1 MSEPRP
7 TNPALTRKLR
17 HLVMAL
23 LCAAAATGLFALP
36 LFEDSHD
43 LDIDLLHT
51 LNAATGLMEP
61 SSEPSHIT
69 VVAIDEATHSTEPF
83 AGIPKVM
90 WTPQIAAVQDAILAG
105 GARVIGWDLILPT
118 SAATYVA
125 DRNFDAAL
133 LKSLSAAREGGR
145 VILGTANLGD
155 KAIEPHRL
163 FSWAAGGTTNL
174 RSLNVLP
181 DRGGVIRKVPAFHMF
196 RKQDGAREF
205 VTSMALE
212 MAARKSEKKV
222 QKLEKGAFL
231 LGGQPVRG
239 AEPEGII
246 VNFSGPSGQVP
257 TYSFANLHTCT
268 MAGNT
273 EFFKTHFA
281 GKAVLMGL
289 VLDIED
295 RKLAANRLYTDGG
308 PVGPVHSC
316 GEAAPPKRGDFRRAT
331 IPGVYLQAVAINN
344 ILRGDGLVRFS
355 PTIRK
360 LLAFP
365 LALAVGL
372 VTLSFSLS
380 SAAIL
385 AALFGTAWIA
395 LAAILFSQAQ
405 LLPLLAPLSAGA
417 ATFVVA
423 LGLRFIFLDRQGRFL
438 KRAFGSYV
446 APALVDQLVAN
457 PDQLKLGGERREMS
471 FLFSDLAGFTGM
483 VEKQE
488 PEQAVRLLNDYL
500 DNMIEIAKR
509 HGGTVDKV
517 IGDAVVVL
525 FSAPV
530 RQEDHAGRAV
540 RCANEMDE
548 FASRFA
554 HDHQAKGIPF
564 GITRIGVHSG
574 TAIIGNFGG
583 SGFFDYTALG
593 DAMNTAARL
602 ESANKQ
608 FGTRVSISGATAGRC
623 PGFTGRKIGDI
634 VLKGKKEA
642 TPVFEPVAE
651 ADAISD
657 AFQRY
662 SAAYELMARRDRDAR
677 MAFEDYAADFP
688 DDGLAAFH
696 LTRLRDEQTGETVK
710 LLEK

>member
-1 MSEPRP
+1 
-7 TNPALTRKLR
+7 
-17 HLVMAL
+17 MAL

-43 LDIDLLHT
+43 LDIDFLHT
-51 LNAATGLMEP
+51 LNAATGLVEAG
-61 SSEPSHIT
+61 SQPSHIA
-69 VVAIDEATHSTEPF
+69 VIAIDEATHLTEPF

-90 WTPQIAAVQDAILAG
+90 WTPQIAEVQDAVLAG

-133 LKSLSAAREGGR
+133 LKSLSAAREESR
-145 VILGTANLGD
+145 IILGTANLGD

-163 FSWAAGGTTNL
+163 FSWAAGGAANL

-181 DRGGVIRKVPAFHMF
+181 DRGGVIRKVPAFHVF
-196 RKQDGAREF
+196 RNQDGSKKF

-212 MAARKSEKKV
+212 LAARKSDREVKR
-222 QKLEKGAFL
+222 LETGAFL
-231 LGGQPVRG
+231 LGGDPVRG

-246 VNFSGPSGQVP
+246 VNFSGPSGQIP
-257 TYSFANLHTCT
+257 TYSFADLHACAK
-268 MAGNT
+268 AGNT
-273 EFFKTHFA
+273 EFFKTQFA

-316 GEAAPPKRGDFRRAT
+316 NKDGAPKPTELRRAT
-331 IPGVYLQAVAINN
+331 IPGVYLQAVAVNN

-355 PTIRK
+355 PVVRK

-372 VTLSFSLS
+372 VTLSVGLS

-385 AALFGTAWIA
+385 AALIGFAWIV
-395 LAAILFSQAQ
+395 LAALLFSQAQ

-423 LGLRFIFLDRQGRFL
+423 LALRFIFLDRQGRFL

-471 FLFSDLAGFTGM
+471 FLFTDLAGFTGM

-500 DNMIEIAKR
+500 YHMIEIAKR
-509 HGGTVDKV
+509 NGGTVDKV

-530 RQEDHAGRAV
+530 RQADHAARAV
-540 RCANEMDE
+540 RCASEMDE

-554 HDHQAKGIPF
+554 AGHQANGIPF

-608 FGTRVSISGATAGRC
+608 FGTRVSISGATAEGC
-623 PGFTGRKIGDI
+623 PGFIGRKIGDI
-634 VLKGKKEA
+634 ILKGKKEA
-642 TPVFEPVAE
+642 TPVFEPVPEAE
-651 ADAISD
+651 TESEE
-657 AFQRY
+657 FQRY
-662 SAAYELMARRDRDAR
+662 MAAYELMARTDRGAR
-677 MAFEDYAADFP
+677 MAFEEYAADFP
-688 DDGLAAFH
+688 DDALAAFH
-696 LTRLRDEQTGETVK
+696 LARLRDEQTGETVK

>member
-1 MSEPRP
+1 
-7 TNPALTRKLR
+7 
-17 HLVMAL
+17 MAL

-51 LNAATGLMEP
+51 LNAAFGLVDSGTGT
-61 SSEPSHIT
+61 SHIA

-90 WTPQIAAVQDAILAG
+90 WTPQIAAIQDALLAG

-125 DRNFDAAL
+125 DRNFDSAL
-133 LKSLSAAREGGR
+133 LKSLSAARKGGR

-163 FSWAAGGTTNL
+163 FSWAAGGASNL

-181 DRGGVIRKVPAFHMF
+181 DRGGVIRKVPAFHVF

-212 MAARKSEKKV
+212 LAARKSGKKV
-222 QKLEKGAFL
+222 QRQETGAFL
-231 LGGQPVRG
+231 LGGGPVRG

-257 TYSFANLHTCT
+257 TYSFANLHACAS
-268 MAGNT
+268 AGNT

-331 IPGVYLQAVAINN
+331 IPGVYLQAVAVNN

-372 VTLSFSLS
+372 VTALIQPQLGSDPGGSFWRGVDRAGRASVLP
-380 SAAIL
+380 
-385 AALFGTAWIA
+385 GPA
-395 LAAILFSQAQ
+395 LAAAGSAQ
-405 LLPLLAPLSAGA
+405 
-417 ATFVVA
+417 
-423 LGLRFIFLDRQGRFL
+423 
-438 KRAFGSYV
+438 
-446 APALVDQLVAN
+446 
-457 PDQLKLGGERREMS
+457 RRCRD
-471 FLFSDLAGFTGM
+471 FRG
-483 VEKQE
+483 
-488 PEQAVRLLNDYL
+488 
-500 DNMIEIAKR
+500 
-509 HGGTVDKV
+509 
-517 IGDAVVVL
+517 
-525 FSAPV
+525 
-530 RQEDHAGRAV
+530 
-540 RCANEMDE
+540 CA
-548 FASRFA
+548 RFA
-554 HDHQAKGIPF
+554 FRFSRPSRALSQKSV
-564 GITRIGVHSG
+564 RI
-574 TAIIGNFGG
+574 
-583 SGFFDYTALG
+583 LCC
-593 DAMNTAARL
+593 ARTCR
-602 ESANKQ
+602 S
-608 FGTRVSISGATAGRC
+608 
-623 PGFTGRKIGDI
+623 TGRQPRP
-634 VLKGKKEA
+634 VEA
-642 TPVFEPVAE
+642 WRGTPRNVIRVFRSCGLYGNGRET
-651 ADAISD
+651 
-657 AFQRY
+657 R
-662 SAAYELMARRDRDAR
+662 AR
-677 MAFEDYAADFP
+677 
-688 DDGLAAFH
+688 
-696 LTRLRDEQTGETVK
+696 TSS
-710 LLEK
+710 